1 MSVTERMGRGWRR
14 HPQLV
19 LLAVLLAA
27 AGASVFLG
35 RFPAPGWT
43 SPLRLLDDPLAQRL
57 VLHLRVPRI
66 LAAMMLGA
74 ALSGGGATMQ
84 MLFRN
89 PLVEPG
95 FLGVS
100 QGAAFGAGLAILF
113 LGGATWALQGCAAAG
128 ALLGL
133 LASHALAQR
142 LRFGGWILRLVL
154 AGIATSALFSAGL
167 GLLKCMADPLR
178 QLPELTFWL
187 MGGLWAV
194 GWRDVARVLP
204 VVAPALAIVWLMRWR
219 VSLLALGDETA
230 FSLGVSAGR
239 ERTLLLAAAVVA
251 VAAVVSVAGIV
262 NWIGLLVP
270 HVARRLVGSDARE
283 SVPAS
288 LSLGALFG
296 LLCDDLARTLSGGE
310 IPLGIFTALF
320 GATLFLALMIHSPRS
335 AKP

>member
-1 MSVTERMGRGWRR
+1 M
-14 HPQLV
+14 
-19 LLAVLLAA
+19 
-27 AGASVFLG
+27 
-35 RFPAPGWT
+35 
-43 SPLRLLDDPLAQRL
+43 
-57 VLHLRVPRI
+57 
-66 LAAMMLGA
+66 
-74 ALSGGGATMQ
+74 
-84 MLFRN
+84 
-89 PLVEPG
+89 
-95 FLGVS
+95 
-100 QGAAFGAGLAILF
+100 
-113 LGGATWALQGCAAAG
+113 
-128 ALLGL
+128 
-133 LASHALAQR
+133 
-142 LRFGGWILRLVL
+142 
-154 AGIATSALFSAGL
+154 
-167 GLLKCMADPLR
+167 
-178 QLPELTFWL
+178 
-187 MGGLWAV
+187 
-194 GWRDVARVLP
+194 LP

-230 FSLGVSAGR
+230 FSLGVAAGR

-320 GATLFLALMIHSPRS
+320 GATLFLALMIHSPRN

>member
-1 MSVTERMGRGWRR
+1 MSATERMGMGWRR

-154 AGIATSALFSAGL
+154 AGEMPEPVRAQLRERILAALPGF
-167 GLLKCMADPLR
+167 
-178 QLPELTFWL
+178 ELTL
-187 MGGLWAV
+187 DEAEDLPRNASGKT
-194 GWRDVARVLP
+194 RV
-204 VVAPALAIVWLMRWR
+204 V
-219 VSLLALGDETA
+219 
-230 FSLGVSAGR
+230 
-239 ERTLLLAAAVVA
+239 
-251 VAAVVSVAGIV
+251 
-262 NWIGLLVP
+262 IGFHP
-270 HVARRLVGSDARE
+270 PGS
-283 SVPAS
+283 PQ
-288 LSLGALFG
+288 
-296 LLCDDLARTLSGGE
+296 
-310 IPLGIFTALF
+310 
-320 GATLFLALMIHSPRS
+320 
-335 AKP
+335 